1 MEGNLGTP
9 PANYSPPVLDYPHTP
24 DCSISGGRVYRGAA
38 ISALVGAY
46 VYADFCSGRIAAL
59 KLAGSAVAETRAS
72 FMIVNQPVAFAEDKA
87 GELYVLSL
95 SGTIMKFAAG

>member
-1 MEGNLGTP
+1 MFE
-9 PANYSPPVLDYPHTP
+9 YPHTP

-38 ISALVGAY
+38 ITALIGAY
-46 VYADFCSGRIAAL
+46 VYADFCSGRIAAIRVTNSVVVE
-59 KLAGSAVAETRAS
+59 ARSS
-72 FMIVNQPVAFAEDKA
+72 FLIVNQPVAFAEDKA